1 MWLPV
6 PSDQTHGRWVENVAM
21 RASLRLK
28 IFEAMAI
35 TKKVSMSI
43 ERVDLKYI
51 FKRELGG
58 KKI

>member
-1 MWLPV
+1 
-6 PSDQTHGRWVENVAM
+6 M

-28 IFEAMAI
+28 IFEAMVI